1 MITRKF
7 YTEHSSF
14 EINQSLVKCLQQKLA
29 DFAKALEVA
38 DDFLDEYHIQDPN
51 GFVQIGH
58 LLILDGQYL
67 QARKG

>member
-7 YTEHSSF
+7 ILSILLF
-14 EINQSLVKCLQQKLA
+14 EINQSLVKCLQQLA

-38 DDFLDEYHIQDPN
+38 DDFLDEYLQDPN

-58 LLILDGQYL
+58 LLILMVNTCKRENG
-67 QARKG
+67 